1 MTNLEKSIRG
11 ISEIS
16 VSILNQSHNQLMKFL
31 KVSIFTFLT
40 TSLFAQYQT
49 SPNPVSASSST
60 DRLKAMDVR
69 KKLTDNSLL
78 NGVTYRNIGPTVQS
92 GRVVDVDVNPKDPS
106 VFYVAY
112 ASGGLWK
119 TESNG
124 ADMTPIFDN
133 QAVMTVGD
141 VAVNWDKKIIWLGT
155 GENNASRSS
164 YAGAGMYKSSDDGK
178 TWQHIGLEE
187 TQHIGRI
194 VLHPTNPDI
203 VWVAAL
209 GHLYSSNKERGVYM
223 TKDGGKTWKQT
234 LFVDDNSGA
243 IDIVVDETNPSVL
256 YAATWMK
263 ERRAW
268 NFEESGKGSG
278 IYKSIDGGMTWKLVT
293 TAGAG
298 FPTGAEAGRIGLA
311 LAKKGNNTLVYAV
324 IDNQGSKPAK
334 ADEPK
339 DDDLK
344 KEDLKT
350 MSKDAFLALNKKK
363 IAAFLKANG
372 YPEKYKAEDI
382 IEQIKANKITVQ
394 TLYDYVD
401 TGDDGFAN
409 RNGLIGSE
417 VYRSEDGGKTW
428 KKTHDKPIPD
438 LFFTYGYYFAQI
450 RVNPTNPDKV
460 YVLGF
465 HAVGSDDGGKTWRNL
480 DKDNVHADHHALWV
494 NPNRKGHL
502 INGNDGGINITYD
515 DGKTWFKCN
524 NPPVGQF
531 YHINVDMAEPYN
543 VYGGLQDNGV
553 WFGSSKTE
561 SNIDWQATGHNGYRS
576 IMGGDGMQTM
586 IDSRDNT
593 TVYTGYQFGAYART
607 STRQGTRGKSITPR
621 HDLGEKPLRF
631 NWQTPILLSLHNQD
645 VLYFGANKLYRSL
658 DKGDN
663 WEKISD
669 DLTKGGKKGNV
680 PYGTLTTIHESSFK
694 FGLLYVGSDDGL
706 IHVTKDGGN
715 TWKRITEGLPSD
727 LWVSRVQSSSH
738 DKATVYAALN
748 GYRWDDFNAYIYVST
763 NYGDTWT
770 RIGTDLPAEPVN
782 VIKEDP
788 KNPNILYVG
797 TDHSLYVSLDK
808 GKTFQSMNN
817 GLPNVAVHDVV
828 VHPRDKE
835 LIVGTHG
842 RSLFIADV
850 QHVEQLDDK
859 TLAKDFVVF
868 DLKKQT
874 NRGWGIQ
881 RNKWEDMKAV
891 TMTIPVYVKTSGNAT
906 VTIRA
911 GKDLILSKSTI
922 ALKKGLNYAEI
933 DMSFDAKQTTAY
945 TTWLNTDKK
954 DKEAKDIEL
963 KKGDDDKYY
972 LQKGKYTVEIEKDGV
987 KVEKELLIE

>member
-1 MTNLEKSIRG
+1 
-11 ISEIS
+11 
-16 VSILNQSHNQLMKFL
+16 MKFL

-60 DRLKAMDVR
+60 DRLKASDVR

-78 NGVTYRNIGPTVQS
+78 NGVTYRNVGPTVQS

-106 VFYVAY
+106 VFYVCY

-178 TWQHIGLEE
+178 TWQHLGLEE
-187 TQHIGRI
+187 THHIGRI

-209 GHLYSSNKERGVYM
+209 GHLYSPNKERGVYM

-243 IDIVVDETNPSVL
+243 IDIVVDESNPSVL

-293 TAGAG
+293 TEGAG
-298 FPTGAEAGRIGLA
+298 FPTGADAGRIGLA
-311 LAKKGNNTLVYAV
+311 LGKKGNNTLVYAV

-334 ADEPK
+334 EDEPK
-339 DDDLK
+339 DDDIK
-344 KEDLKT
+344 KEDLKK

-363 IAAFLKANG
+363 VAAFLKSNG
-372 YPEKYKAEDI
+372 YPEKYKADDI
-382 IEQIKANKITVQ
+382 IEQIKSNKITVQ

-417 VYRSEDGGKTW
+417 VYRSEDGGKSW

-450 RVNPTNPDKV
+450 RVNQNNPDKV

-465 HAVGSDDGGKTWRNL
+465 HAVGSDDGGKNWRNL

-494 NPNRKGHL
+494 NPNRSGHL

-524 NPPVGQF
+524 NPSVGQF

-561 SNIDWQATGHNGYRS
+561 PNIDWQASGHNEYRS

-586 IDSRDNT
+586 IDNRDNT
-593 TVYTGYQFGAYART
+593 TVYTGFQFGVYART
-607 STRQGTRGKSITPR
+607 TTKPNAGRPKFITPK

-631 NWQTPILLSLHNQD
+631 NWQTPIWLSQHNQD

-680 PYGTLTTIHESSFK
+680 PYGTLTSVHESPLK
-694 FGLLYVGSDDGL
+694 FGLIYVGSDDGL
-706 IHVTKDGGN
+706 IHVSKDGGVL
-715 TWKRITEGLPSD
+715 WKNITEGLPSD
-727 LWVSRVQSSSH
+727 LWVSRVQASSH
-738 DKATVYAALN
+738 DRATVYASLN

-770 RIGTDLPAEPVN
+770 RIGTDLPAEPIN
-782 VIKEDP
+782 VVKEDP

-817 GLPNVAVHDVV
+817 GLPNVAIHDVV

-835 LIVGTHG
+835 LVVGTHG

-859 TLAKDFVVF
+859 TLAKDFVLF

-874 NRGWGIQ
+874 NRGWGTQ
-881 RNKWEDMKAV
+881 RNKWEDMKPI
-891 TMTIPVYVKTSGNAT
+891 TMPIPCYAKTSGNAT

-911 GKDLILSKSTI
+911 GKDLVLSKSTVS
-922 ALKKGLNYAEI
+922 LQKGLNYPEI
-933 DMSFDAKQTTAY
+933 SMSFEGKQTPPY

-963 KKGDDDKYY
+963 KKGDDGKYY
-972 LQKGKYTVEIEKDGV
+972 LQKGKYTVEVEKDGV
-987 KVEKELLIE
+987 KMEKELVIE